1 MVGSSVPRST
11 ATADDGLQ
19 ALLHQHSL
27 CALNTWHCRPHTT
40 FHSHTGDTQIDYVLT
55 RQDTAQA
62 QAREAYPDHLFPVG
76 GDRLSQHFPI
86 RASLP
91 LRPFSHRRAPTAP
104 HSTYDSTALQLAVRE
119 HTPLAQELQQR
130 VATRLRE
137 VDTQHFAG
145 VHPHVNRILLEET
158 CALFPQCPSPDQR
171 ASAQPTYRITARAV
185 WHLYRC
191 LKHPGVCTFRNI
203 FAKWRLAIQFAR
215 ASRTLRRCSKDHKRQ
230 YYIAQVESA
239 AAQGDQRSLY
249 LIVRRLSPRKR
260 QIASRLRSEDGKLL
274 TREEELQAI
283 VKYGNATFAA
293 LFDDH
298 PILPLAED
306 LPIAAAS
313 IAAEL
318 DHLGIS
324 KAVPT
329 PAATWKLCA
338 SALGEVLGE
347 TLTAHFRQGTS
358 AALAEDW
365 KDCSVV
371 WIPKPNKPPQGISSL
386 RPIGLSSPA
395 SEALAGSL
403 RTQLLHSLAPLM
415 QCMPQFAYASQ
426 RGTADAIAKAHHHFE
441 LVADLLGHARVTRFQ
456 HQAGKVRRACTGGVG
471 LSLDLS
477 KAFDGVNRSK
487 IYEAMHSRGVPA
499 SVITLVQQLHHHAK
513 YVYRVGT
520 CTGSTLTSNGIK
532 QGCVIAPYLWNYF
545 SLAFLLLLQEQRD
558 LAWIQNLLSLFA
570 DDVWG
575 AWLIESSIDFCAAIS
590 DIQLILET
598 LETLDMT
605 INFDKTAILLKLVGK
620 DAKQL
625 RRDHLFQKAGQSFL
639 RVYVH
644 GREQGIPVKDQHVY
658 LGTVVTYTRR
668 LERNMQHRLQAARTN
683 YQGLRKL
690 LNGSHHLSVSHRL
703 RLWVACI
710 CSSALYSQH
719 VVGVTDKSLRR
730 LTTMLTKH
738 LRAILRLPAHLT
750 HVTNSSIWQ
759 QAGLPQPGWTI
770 QQALLRHQSQLQH
783 RAASSPDITS
793 APAALAH
800 MQLLAAR
807 LEAIL
812 HVVAQTLAQESAQA
826 TVSAPI
832 REPPTANLAIFAGE
846 NTVMFVDPMNM
857 GAYAN
862 EEAEI
867 FAAYWDSSMDPSLD
881 FQEDG
886 RSQKRHRPEQQ
897 RWNAPPHMGP
907 RPGMGGMGM
916 SPGPGR
922 GQPPRH
928 MHHLQNH
935 INLLGRVVLQQEE
948 VISRLRHDKNFVVFM
963 RNDANG
969 TLATLMRISRD
980 WRAKKSLEAEQLTSP
995 LRTVLIACMIRELMN
1010 QAQQAVATE
1019 DSRAKHLANEW
1030 LNQEGHWNYRRWNPA
1045 EKRLELDKK
1054 RAPLQHTEAIRLLTF
1069 LLKEMTG
1076 DIIQRFAASKTLAFL
1091 EQQGAQVATFH
1102 LEISLRGSRALEV
1115 YEALDR
1121 LTSCSLTNLI
1131 GVSMKRELIHAWH
1144 ATQQA

>member
-1 MVGSSVPRST
+1 CTGLLFLLKRKLFQDPRSYNS
-11 ATADDGLQ
+11 GLRL
-19 ALLHQHSL
+19 ASVR
-27 CALNTWHCRPHTT
+27 RP
-40 FHSHTGDTQIDYVLT
+40 VL
-55 RQDTAQA
+55 
-62 QAREAYPDHLFPVG
+62 
-76 GDRLSQHFPI
+76 S
-86 RASLP
+86 S
-91 LRPFSHRRAPTAP
+91 RRA
-104 HSTYDSTALQLAVRE
+104 H
-119 HTPLAQELQQR
+119 PLITGSVLN
-130 VATRLRE
+130 LR
-137 VDTQHFAG
+137 
-145 VHPHVNRILLEET
+145 
-158 CALFPQCPSPDQR
+158 
-171 ASAQPTYRITARAV
+171 
-185 WHLYRC
+185 
-191 LKHPGVCTFRNI
+191 VCTFRNI
-203 FAKWRLAIQFAR
+203 FAKWRLATQFAR

-230 YYIAQVESA
+230 YYIAQVDAAESA

-260 QIASRLRSEDGKLL
+260 QIAGRLRSEDGKLL

-306 LPIAAAS
+306 LPIAATS

-318 DHLGIS
+318 AHLGIA
-324 KAVPT
+324 KAVPKHIA

-338 SALGEVLGE
+338 SALGGE
-347 TLTAHFRQGTS
+347 TLTAHFRQGTY
-358 AALAEDW
+358 ATLDADW
-365 KDCSVV
+365 K
-371 WIPKPNKPPQGISSL
+371 
-386 RPIGLSSPA
+386 
-395 SEALAGSL
+395 ALAGSL
-403 RTQLLHSLAPLM
+403 HTQLLHSLAPLM

-426 RGTADAIAKAHHHFE
+426 RGTANAIAKAHHHFE

-456 HQAGKVRRACTGGVG
+456 HQAGKVRRACTGGIG

-477 KAFDGVNRSK
+477 KAFDGVNRSR
-487 IYEAMHSRGVPA
+487 IYEAMQSRGVPA

-575 AWLIESSIDFCAAIS
+575 AWLIESSTDFHAAIS

-639 RVYVH
+639 RVHVH
-644 GREQGIPVKDQHVY
+644 GREQGIPVKDQHIY

-690 LNGSHHLSVSHRL
+690 LNGSHHLGVSHRI

-719 VVGVTDKSLRR
+719 VVGVTDKVDYSTSLA
-730 LTTMLTKH
+730 T
-738 LRAILRLPAHLT
+738 
-750 HVTNSSIWQ
+750 
-759 QAGLPQPGWTI
+759 
-770 QQALLRHQSQLQH
+770 
-783 RAASSPDITS
+783 ASVS
-793 APAALAH
+793 
-800 MQLLAAR
+800 
-807 LEAIL
+807 AIL
-812 HVVAQTLAQESAQA
+812 HTVAQSMAQESSQA

-832 REPPTANLAIFAGE
+832 REPPTAHLAILEGE
-846 NTVMFVDPMNM
+846 NVTMFGDQLNM

-867 FAAYWDSSMDPSLD
+867 FAAYWTLA
-881 FQEDG
+881 E
-886 RSQKRHRPEQQ
+886 
-897 RWNAPPHMGP
+897 APPAGAAALECTVPHGSQT
-907 RPGMGGMGM
+907 GDGGNGNG
-916 SPGPGR
+916 SGAGAWT
-922 GQPPRH
+922 
-928 MHHLQNH
+928 
-935 INLLGRVVLQQEE
+935 
-948 VISRLRHDKNFVVFM
+948 VISRLRHDKNFVIFM

-969 TLATLMRISRD
+969 AL
-980 WRAKKSLEAEQLTSP
+980 AEQLTSP

-1019 DSRAKHLANEW
+1019 DSRAKHLASEW
-1030 LNQEGHWNYRRWNPA
+1030 LNQEGNWNYRRWNPA

-1054 RAPLQHTEAIRLLTF
+1054 RTPLQHTEAIRLLNF

-1091 EQQGAQVATFH
+1091 EKQGAQVATFH

-1115 YEALDR
+1115 YEALGR

-1131 GVSMKRELIHAWH
+1131 GVSMKRDTLPRSMMARRLADQVAPAELLLRLQVFWEKSGRAHRALRLMGFKLLGWSAPEQQHDVTELIDFLHGRLASVIINAVIEELIQAWH
-1144 ATQQA
+1144 ATQQAGITAYNAAPGTTPRPSVRPLADFGFWMMKKLRLSSLIASLIMSVTMCVSSLLCTQLFVPNRYRQLFVQAMDPQRQRRTLREEDLDWMASRVSLLQMQINGLAEGLEAIQQALSRLAGQVHGLEERVPRRTAARNKCHKIVMTFESLETMDD

>member
-11 ATADDGLQ
+11 ATADDGL
-19 ALLHQHSL
+19 
-27 CALNTWHCRPHTT
+27 
-40 FHSHTGDTQIDYVLT
+40 
-55 RQDTAQA
+55 
-62 QAREAYPDHLFPVG
+62 
-76 GDRLSQHFPI
+76 
-86 RASLP
+86 
-91 LRPFSHRRAPTAP
+91 
-104 HSTYDSTALQLAVRE
+104 
-119 HTPLAQELQQR
+119 QELQQR

-358 AALAEDW
+358 AALAE
-365 KDCSVV
+365 
-371 WIPKPNKPPQGISSL
+371 
-386 RPIGLSSPA
+386 
-395 SEALAGSL
+395 
-403 RTQLLHSLAPLM
+403 
-415 QCMPQFAYASQ
+415 
-426 RGTADAIAKAHHHFE
+426 
-441 LVADLLGHARVTRFQ
+441 VTP
-456 HQAGKVRRACTGGVG
+456 V
-471 LSLDLS
+471 L
-477 KAFDGVNRSK
+477 
-487 IYEAMHSRGVPA
+487 
-499 SVITLVQQLHHHAK
+499 
-513 YVYRVGT
+513 
-520 CTGSTLTSNGIK
+520 
-532 QGCVIAPYLWNYF
+532 
-545 SLAFLLLLQEQRD
+545 LAFSIKLAKSDEQRD

-812 HVVAQTLAQESAQA
+812 HVVAQTLAQA

-846 NTVMFVDPMNM
+846 NTVHLPLIKRTRASGAAIESAPQNATHSSVRRSCSSPLQPSCASMFVDPMNM

-1131 GVSMKRELIHAWH
+1131 GVSMKRDTLPRSMMARRL
-1144 ATQQA
+1144 ADQVYPPRMSRQR